1 VLLQPIAPGAAP
13 SLDDEEAAAPRSLP
27 PRKELR
33 ARTRELRGR
42 MDELQRRLYA
52 EGRQALLVVLQAR
65 DAGGKDGL
73 IRRVFGGLN
82 PQGCTVTSF
91 GPPSARELRQDFLWR
106 VHAAVPPVG
115 TIGIFNRSHYEDVL
129 VVRVRNLVP
138 RESWSKRYEQIVSF
152 ERILHENRVT
162 VLKFMLHV
170 SRDEQA
176 RRLMRRLDD
185 PRRNWKFD
193 PGDID
198 DRARWDE
205 YTEAY
210 RDALART
217 SLADAPWFV
226 IPADDKRVRDYLAAE
241 LVVEALERMSPEFPQ
256 ANEEN
261 VRSYIDSLKAVDR
274 GS

>member
-1 VLLQPIAPGAAP
+1 VLLQPIAPGATP
-13 SLDDEEAAAPRSLP
+13 SLDDADAAPPESLP

-33 ARTRELRGR
+33 ARTRELRDR

-52 EGRQALLVVLQAR
+52 EGRQALLVVVQAR

-73 IRRVFGGLN
+73 IRRVFGRLN
-82 PQGCTVTSF
+82 PQGCVVTSF

-106 VHAAVPPVG
+106 VHAAVPPAG
-115 TIGIFNRSHYEDVL
+115 KIGIFNRSHYEDVL
-129 VVRVRNLVP
+129 VVRVRNLVS
-138 RESWSKRYEQIVSF
+138 RAIWSRRPEQIVSF
-152 ERILHENRVT
+152 ERILHENRIT

-170 SRDEQA
+170 SRKEQA
-176 RRLMRRLDD
+176 RRLTRRLED

-210 RDALART
+210 KDALART
-217 SLADAPWFV
+217 SLAHAPWFV
-226 IPADDKRVRDYLAAE
+226 IPADDKLVRDYLAAE

-256 ANEEN
+256 ANAEN
-261 VRSYIDSLKAVDR
+261 VQKYMASLKAADA